1 MDNTVTTKMIT
12 VSIIL
17 IMRLII
23 MVNIILIMKLIPFAS
38 NNLVKQVE
46 VNFSWLGCSY
56 WNMSTWIRVYSARKC
71 SHFCLPMALFG
82 LLRKV
87 LLFDWW
93 LVLIRCERKAPL
105 IGWSRTDLVN
115 LHICRSNFI
124 GVYVY

>member
-1 MDNTVTTKMIT
+1 MDNTVTTKRIT
-12 VSIIL
+12 VNIIL

-56 WNMSTWIRVYSARKC
+56 WNMSTWIRVYSARKR
-71 SHFCLPMALFG
+71 SHFCLPIALFG

-87 LLFDWW
+87 LLSDWW

>member
-1 MDNTVTTKMIT
+1 MDNTVTTKRIT
-12 VSIIL
+12 VNIIL

-38 NNLVKQVE
+38 KNLVKQVE

-56 WNMSTWIRVYSARKC
+56 WNMSTWIRVYSARKR

-82 LLRKV
+82 SLRKV
-87 LLFDWW
+87 LLSDWW